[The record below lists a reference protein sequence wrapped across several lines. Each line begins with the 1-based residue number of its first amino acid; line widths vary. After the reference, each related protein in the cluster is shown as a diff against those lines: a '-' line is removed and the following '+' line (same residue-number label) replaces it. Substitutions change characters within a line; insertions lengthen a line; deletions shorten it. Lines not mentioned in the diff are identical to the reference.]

1 MPSARNLWQT
11 KVDESTERTMK
22 FLATPFLR
30 HFRES
35 FRELRRKQRRGEM
48 FSLESI
54 LAPVV
59 FSFKRNS
66 TFVFSSSMIVFYT
79 RTFAL
84 FFRSFSC
91 FAVLYSDRC
100 PIELYKERK
109 LRLRGKREN
118 TNGGRDHRTE
128 TRRARPAAIPRYTNL
143 LAKLAKLPQGFE
155 NFKMANIRIP
165 D

>member
-1 MPSARNLWQT
+1 MRSARNSCQT
-11 KVDESTERTMK
+11 KVDESAEQTMK
-22 FLATPFLR
+22 FLATPFLH
-30 HFRES
+30 HFRRS
-35 FRELRRKQRRGEM
+35 FRELRGRQKRGEM

-59 FSFKRNS
+59 FSFDRNS
-66 TFVFSSSMIVFYT
+66 TFVFSSSMIVLNA

-84 FFRSFSC
+84 FLRSFGC
-91 FAVLYSDRC
+91 FAVLYSYRC
-100 PIELYKERK
+100 PVGLHKERK

-118 TNGGRDHRTE
+118 TSGGRDHRTE

-155 NFKMANIRIP
+155 NSKMANIRIP